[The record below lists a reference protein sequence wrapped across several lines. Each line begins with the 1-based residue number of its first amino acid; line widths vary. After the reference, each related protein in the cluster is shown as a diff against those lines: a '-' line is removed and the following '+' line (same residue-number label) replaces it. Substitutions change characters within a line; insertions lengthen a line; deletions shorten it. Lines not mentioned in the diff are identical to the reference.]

1 MQIKK
6 DTSLR
11 EKILALSNF
20 IREKYQLELDRALSL
35 KPNTIDKIIKGERQ
49 VSFRI
54 LKKLSEYF
62 SLPLKVLKDETL
74 PLPPLES
81 LNLDE
86 DLISIQKNDVA
97 TVMKRLKQK
106 NFFKHSWFFLSYRK
120 KVRLIFSI
128 LLITL
133 PLLVFILYCG
143 SKITFEKI
151 NTLRLYKEGS
161 EQTLYDTHNIEQVH
175 YHELLDLTSKT
186 NNKEAY
192 YVEVKV
198 GVLLERIKNISPSDS
213 HFEAR
218 MQVYYKFDKEEFR
231 QMFRHYTENVLMDQV
246 IDDYFIEHQEEN
258 RTGKNID
265 FKVWKTTHEEYFT
278 NWIELNDH
286 RFYPGETP
294 TNVLIDK
301 ETIFDIGN
309 GEFVADSFGTLKE
322 LEEVQ
327 YYDELGVLKTM
338 CYQKVKFNA
347 LFEKTFDSVRYP
359 LDSVQF
365 NMYLLPVLDA
375 NYIRYVPDDS
385 VNKQGEQLS
394 GFAPNFSITSGYRV
408 IKNTENIKNFT
419 MRINYYYAVNNDPAV
434 PFEHTMR
441 TQLEVLVRANR
452 AGITLFLQAFVNLF
466 SVIIWII
473 IAFYSQSHTG
483 EDSISMLGTGLFGA
497 ISSILIG
504 LSMLSDADIFSLI
517 TMINIFTLVV
527 ILIMTYQ
534 AIAAKRANAKN
545 DKVSIAYNGIKL
557 RILFYILSLCTIV
570 MFVVLPILSY
580 IWKL

>member
-1 MQIKK
+1 
-6 DTSLR
+6 
-11 EKILALSNF
+11 
-20 IREKYQLELDRALSL
+20 
-35 KPNTIDKIIKGERQ
+35 
-49 VSFRI
+49 
-54 LKKLSEYF
+54 
-62 SLPLKVLKDETL
+62 
-74 PLPPLES
+74 
-81 LNLDE
+81 
-86 DLISIQKNDVA
+86 
-97 TVMKRLKQK
+97 
-106 NFFKHSWFFLSYRK
+106 
-120 KVRLIFSI
+120 
-128 LLITL
+128 
-133 PLLVFILYCG
+133 
-143 SKITFEKI
+143 
-151 NTLRLYKEGS
+151 
-161 EQTLYDTHNIEQVH
+161 
-175 YHELLDLTSKT
+175 
-186 NNKEAY
+186 
-192 YVEVKV
+192 
-198 GVLLERIKNISPSDS
+198 
-213 HFEAR
+213 
-218 MQVYYKFDKEEFR
+218 
-231 QMFRHYTENVLMDQV
+231 MDQV
-246 IDDYFIEHQEEN
+246 IDDYFIEHPEEN

-385 VNKQGEQLS
+385 VNKQGELLS

-408 IKNTENIKNFT
+408 IKNTEDINNFT